1 MDERLEMWLVRHG
14 ETEWSGGGP
23 HAGITEVDLTDRGR
37 RQAAMLGWQLDGKHF
52 VRVLTS
58 PRKRAQETCRLAG
71 FGDIAE
77 TEDAIQEWNY
87 GSYEGKTTSEI
98 RQIRPEWSIWKEG
111 AEGGESIEQV
121 ATRAKKVIADCVNCS
136 GAVLLFS
143 HTHFL
148 RVLAACWLGLEPD
161 AGRLFGMDVASL
173 SIVGHERETRVIRL
187 WNDVAGL
194 LPNRRVRALGSDDGK
209 MRSTQVTRG

>member
-14 ETEWSGGGP
+14 ETEWSMKGA
-23 HAGITEVDLTDRGR
+23 HTGITDVALTDRGR
-37 RQAAMLGWQLDGKHF
+37 HQAAMIGRQLEGKRF

-58 PRKRAQETCRLAG
+58 PRERARETCRLAG
-71 FGDIAE
+71 FGNTAQ

-98 RQIRPEWSIWKEG
+98 RQVRPEWSIWKDG
-111 AEGGESIEQV
+111 PQDGETIDQV
-121 ATRAKKVIADCVNCS
+121 AARANLVITDCVSFS

-143 HTHFL
+143 HAHFL
-148 RVLAACWLGLEPD
+148 RILAACWLGLEPGT
-161 AGRLFGMDVASL
+161 ARFFGMDVASL
-173 SIVGHERETRVIRL
+173 SVLGHERETRVIRL

-194 LPNRRVRALGSDDGK
+194 LPNRRVRAIGNQENNVGS
-209 MRSTQVTRG
+209 TRVKQ